1 MDRTYHKRAQIL
13 PCVKDQSSST
23 FITDSSGLAG
33 KITHQTYLEYYLYGA
48 MIYMIRKEWDDALRF
63 LHIVIAAPVTN
74 TVSKIMVEAYKK
86 WILVRLLAK
95 GQVG

>member
-1 MDRTYHKRAQIL
+1 
-13 PCVKDQSSST
+13 
-23 FITDSSGLAG
+23 
-33 KITHQTYLEYYLYGA
+33 
-48 MIYMIRKEWDDALRF
+48 MIYMVRKEWDDALRF